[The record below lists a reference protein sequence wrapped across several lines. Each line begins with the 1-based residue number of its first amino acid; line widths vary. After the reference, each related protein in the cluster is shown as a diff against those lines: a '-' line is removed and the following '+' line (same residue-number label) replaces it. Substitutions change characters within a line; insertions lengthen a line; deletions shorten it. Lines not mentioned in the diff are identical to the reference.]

1 MISSH
6 VTYEVGRAR
15 IDDLRSEADESRR
28 GRREPD
34 DSRPAAR
41 MERWRHRSRQQ
52 RRALGTLR
60 LRRA

>member
-6 VTYEVGRAR
+6 VMNEVARAR
-15 IDDLRSEADESRR
+15 IDDLRSQADERR
-28 GRREPD
+28 RARREPH

-41 MERWRHRSRQQ
+41 IEQRQHPSRQPL
-52 RRALGTLR
+52 RALGMLT

>member
-15 IDDLRSEADESRR
+15 IDDLRSQADERR
-28 GRREPD
+28 RAVREPEA
-34 DSRPAAR
+34 PLQAAR
-41 MERWRHRSRQQ
+41 VGQRRHRSSQPLH
-52 RRALGTLR
+52 ALR